1 MRAQHLLGSE
11 LLPCFQAALRPDC
24 ELRRAAMV
32 LQSVS
37 AEHHPNLVERKP
49 IERLSM
55 LDRGKNALC
64 HLRHN
69 QVFDKERFLKTERR
83 RDAIAETDPLK
94 HCLRKLARQELER

>member
-11 LLPCFQAALRPDC
+11 LLPCFQAALRPAC
-24 ELRRAAMV
+24 ELRRAAMG

-69 QVFDKERFLKTERR
+69 QRGPATPVNPKACRCESYLGSQKTLSRTR
-83 RDAIAETDPLK
+83 VGVL
-94 HCLRKLARQELER
+94 